1 MRVVKHS
8 ILFIFIISVKFAF
21 SQETRFEIGTDYTI
35 KKFNIGLEAQLRK
48 PSLIKNDYLGL
59 FQAEVEYEICKQL
72 DFEVGYRFKT
82 DIEEFYPESHID
94 YNSKHR
100 FTFDLGYN
108 AKRFDNDIKLKN
120 TVRYQTNF
128 SQNEK
133 RKNYLRNEFE
143 LNYKLTNKFEPY
155 IAPSI
160 YYNLD
165 KKHFSEFR
173 IEIGS
178 GFELG
183 KNSIDVFYIIELDV
197 LGVERTRYILGL
209 AYGVS
214 F

>member
-1 MRVVKHS
+1 MRVVKNS
-8 ILFIFIISVKFAF
+8 ILFLFIICVKFAF
-21 SQETRFEIGTDYTI
+21 SQETRFEIGADYTI

-59 FQAEVEYEICKQL
+59 FQAEVEYEICKRL
-72 DFEVGYRFKT
+72 GFEVGYRFKT
-82 DIEEFYPESHID
+82 DIEEFYSESHID

-100 FTFDLGYN
+100 LTFDLGYN

-128 SQNEK
+128 SENGK
-133 RKNYLRNEFE
+133 RNNYLRNEFE
-143 LNYKLTNKFEPY
+143 LNYSLTNKFEPY
-155 IAPSI
+155 IAPGI

-165 KKHFSEFR
+165 EKHFSEFR

-178 GFELG
+178 GFEFG